1 MPVRFLSSDEETKLQ
16 QSRAEYQP
24 IFEALG
30 RPTPAPFSDEDNDKY
45 RRRALSNLQSAV
57 PGFEDLKIDG
67 YLREPNFK
75 YVEQQIIQ
83 AAKQEARH
91 PTRIPDGEL
100 RELRKPDKSGRL
112 TSTFFGRPSSWMN
125 AFSNGA
131 ANRKLIGIRTETQKG
146 WRP

>member
-24 IFEALG
+24 LFEGLG
-30 RPTPAPFSDEDNDKY
+30 RPTPIPFADEENDEF

-57 PGFEDLKIDG
+57 PGFEDLKIDS

-75 YVEQQIIQ
+75 YVEKQIFE
-83 AAKQEARH
+83 AAKQEARQ

-100 RELRKPDKSGRL
+100 REVKTQDQSGRL
-112 TSTFFGRPSSWMN
+112 TSTFYGKPSAWMHT
-125 AFSNGA
+125 FSTGA
-131 ANRKLIGIRTETQKG
+131 AKKLAGIRTE
-146 WRP
+146 RLIP